1 MAGLIAAVVVAG
13 GSGSRAGGAI
23 PKQFQQLGPRP
34 VYAWSVEACRSS
46 PLIGG
51 IALVVP
57 PAHLDEISSQY
68 RDNDDISVVPGGADR
83 SASVHAGLKALQ
95 ATSPEKVLIH
105 DAARPGLTPAM
116 IATLCDALSEADAA
130 APALPAADSLRRTGQ
145 TGCEPLDR
153 TGIVRVQTPQAFHFT
168 TILAAH
174 EQKTQSASDD
184 LGMLPPDAT
193 IKLIPGDHRLMKITT
208 PEDMEKAARLLLD
221 PDIRSGSGYDV
232 HAFTEGDHVT
242 LCGVRIPHDR
252 ALSGHS
258 DADAGWHALTDA
270 ILGAL
275 ALGDIGDHFPP
286 SDPKWKGADS
296 AVFLAHAAKLA
307 AERNYRI
314 TNADITLICEAP
326 RIGPHR
332 EAMRQRTAEV
342 LAIPIDRVSVKA
354 TTTEKLGFTGRKE
367 GLAAQAAATLTGWT
381 RNV

>member
-1 MAGLIAAVVVAG
+1 MGGLIAAVIVAG
-13 GSGSRAGGAI
+13 GSGTRVGGPI
-23 PKQFQQLGPRP
+23 PKQFQLLGSHP

-46 PLIGG
+46 PLVGRIV
-51 IALVVP
+51 LVVP
-57 PAHLDEISSQY
+57 SAHLDEISSHYQ
-68 RDNDDISVVPGGADR
+68 DVHDVSVVPGGADR
-83 SASVHAGLKALQ
+83 SASVHAGLTAL
-95 ATSPEKVLIH
+95 AVAVPDTVVIH
-105 DAARPGLTPAM
+105 DAARPGLTGTI
-116 IATLCDALSEADAA
+116 IASLVDALAEADAA
-130 APALPAADSLRRTGQ
+130 APALPAADSLRRSTP
-145 TGCEPLDR
+145 TGCEPVDR
-153 TGIVRVQTPQAFHFT
+153 SRIMRVQTPQAFHFKA
-168 TILAAH
+168 ILAAH
-174 EQKTQSASDD
+174 AQKTQSASDD

-193 IKLIPGDHRLMKITT
+193 IKLIPGDHRLMKITA

-221 PDIRSGSGYDV
+221 PDTRSASGYDV
-232 HAFTEGDHVT
+232 HAFTDGDHVT
-242 LCGVRIPHDR
+242 LCGVRIPHER
-252 ALSGHS
+252 SLSGHS

-286 SDPKWKGADS
+286 SDPQWKGADS

-307 AERNYRI
+307 AERSYRI

-367 GLAAQAAATLTGWT
+367 GLAAQATATLTGWT